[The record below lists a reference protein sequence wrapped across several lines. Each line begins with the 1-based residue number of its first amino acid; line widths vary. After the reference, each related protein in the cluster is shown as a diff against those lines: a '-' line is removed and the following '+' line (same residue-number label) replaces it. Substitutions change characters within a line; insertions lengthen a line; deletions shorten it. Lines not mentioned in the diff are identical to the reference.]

1 MRLAL
6 RYRRQLIVIAL
17 ASLLG
22 LSVLAGVAAQTEPAT
37 ATVEVTVWRRVS
49 NPSLLYLSTRPEGGN
64 WRTVNT
70 ALDMSALSS
79 SGRFHQSNAITVDV
93 PLADGGTA
101 TVEVT
106 VWRRVSNP
114 SLLYLST
121 RPAGGNWRTVNTALD
136 MSALSSS
143 GRFHQSNAVTV
154 DVPLPDAPSTTPP
167 TDRSQCEIDEAMA
180 ARVIASTV
188 QVISPKGDGYGLG
201 SAFYIGNGEF
211 VTAGHVVDH
220 NPSSITL
227 RNSDISVLAR
237 LVAFYPFESGDVAL
251 LKASAPG
258 MAALEWAGT
267 LAPGAAIAV
276 IGYPEG
282 MGISASITRGIV
294 SRMFTQQGLSF
305 IQTDSA
311 VSPGNSG
318 GPLVDACGRVA
329 GVMSYSIIGERG
341 SEGLHFAVAEPSLG
355 LLLQALRAGESP
367 PPVEQPPDSTDPDEP
382 TFWEINDFIDLV
394 LEDWNPT
401 LESADTLWEQWNA
414 IVDDED
420 LPSKR
425 LADIA
430 LDASDLSLGMVELLE
445 ALDQHPVLINTIVN
459 AWYLAAWD
467 YWLALA
473 ESDLAYAE
481 YALGEA
487 SWATV
492 QWEAAE
498 EDWAYASYKIAECDL
513 WQFQGYSNADEV
525 CADVGNPS
533 EPTWE
538 QVDEFV
544 DLVFDA
550 WDPTVESVLALWD
563 QWDAIVDS
571 EDLPSARLADIAL
584 DASGLSLDMSELIGD
599 LDQHPALTNTT
610 VAAWRFAAWDYWLA
624 VADSDLAYVDYA
636 LAEASWATVQE
647 KAAEQDSAYAAYLS
661 AACDLYRLQDYAN
674 ADEVCADAGR

>member
-49 NPSLLYLSTRPEGGN
+49 NPSLLYLSTRPAGGN

-93 PLADGGTA
+93 PL
-101 TVEVT
+101 
-106 VWRRVSNP
+106 P
-114 SLLYLST
+114 
-121 RPAGGNWRTVNTALD
+121 
-136 MSALSSS
+136 
-143 GRFHQSNAVTV
+143 
-154 DVPLPDAPSTTPP
+154 DVPSTTPP

-188 QVISPKGDGYGLG
+188 QVITPTGTG

-211 VTAGHVVDH
+211 ATAGHVVDDD
-220 NPSSITL
+220 PASITL
-227 RNSDISVLAR
+227 RNSDISVSAR

-382 TFWEINDFIDLV
+382 TFWEINDFLDRISEHWDT
-394 LEDWNPT
+394 T
-401 LESADTLWEQWNA
+401 LDSLDELSEQWNS
-414 IVDDED
+414 IDEGP
-420 LPSKR
+420 PSDR
-425 LADIA
+425 LATNA
-430 LDASDLSLGMVELLE
+430 RQRRDLSQTMATRLQSLRTDPAYRNTTASAYLE
-445 ALDQHPVLINTIVN
+445 AAIS
-459 AWYLAAWD
+459 
-467 YWLALA
+467 YWSALSRTSRA
-473 ESDLAYAE
+473 EE
-481 YALGEA
+481 QYALGHLEWEDVQQA
-487 SWATV
+487 QSTEDAAFRNFEYAT
-492 QWEAAE
+492 
-498 EDWAYASYKIAECDL
+498 CHL
-513 WQFQGYSNADEV
+513 WQLQGYSNADEV
-525 CADVGNPS
+525 CADAGITPNPS
-533 EPTWE
+533 DATWE
-538 QVDEFV
+538 QIDE
-544 DLVFDA
+544 LVGLIFDA
-550 WDPTVESVLALWD
+550 WDPTVESALALWD
-563 QWDAIVDS
+563 QWDAIVDD
-571 EDLPSARLADIAL
+571 EELPSARLADIAL

-636 LAEASWATVQE
+636 LAEASSATVQE
-647 KAAEQDSAYAAYLS
+647 KAAEQDSAYAVYLS
-661 AACDLYRLQDYAN
+661 AECDLYRLQDYSN